1 MIRQPGNAVVEQ
13 LLSNDRIAL
22 RAQFLSQFV
31 KLGQKVLVLMLLN
44 KTNSVLLLVDGKL
57 GILRAVKDT
66 TGNKKGYSLFIN
78 SSSSSVK
85 WIHA

>member
-1 MIRQPGNAVVEQ
+1 MIH
-13 LLSNDRIAL
+13 
-22 RAQFLSQFV
+22 
-31 KLGQKVLVLMLLN
+31 N